1 MPLAGILPFHFFAML
16 RRMQQMKRGALVLI
30 AAAIVSG
37 AALAAQ
43 GGDKFSARLSWVP
56 ISGTE
61 RANVTGKGTA
71 TATLSG
77 TRLTIAGSFE
87 GLAAPATVARLHHGM
102 AKGARG
108 LAIADLTIDKA
119 PAGTINGT
127 ATLTAEQVADL
138 KAGKLYVQVH
148 SAKGVEP
155 DGANLWGWLLK

>member
-1 MPLAGILPFHFFAML
+1 ML
-16 RRMQQMKRGALVLI
+16 RRMQHQTRIAALVVASL
-30 AAAIVSG
+30 IVSG
-37 AALAAQ
+37 LGLAAQ
-43 GGDKFSARLSWVP
+43 GGEKFNARLSWVP

-61 RANVTGKGTA
+61 RANVTGKGAA

-77 TRLTIAGSFE
+77 SRLTIAGTFE
-87 GLAAPATVARLHHGM
+87 GLAAPATIARLHHGM

-108 LAIADLTIDKA
+108 LAIADLTVDKA
-119 PAGTINGT
+119 QAGKISGT
-127 ATLTAEQVADL
+127 ATLTTEQIGDL

>member
-1 MPLAGILPFHFFAML
+1 MHQSTRI
-16 RRMQQMKRGALVLI
+16 
-30 AAAIVSG
+30 AAIVMAGLIASG
-37 AALAAQ
+37 LGLAAQ
-43 GGDKFSARLSWVP
+43 AGEKFSARLAWVP

-77 TRLTIAGSFE
+77 ARLTIAGSFE

-119 PAGTINGT
+119 QAGKISGT
-127 ATLTAEQVADL
+127 ATLTAEQVGEL

>member
-1 MPLAGILPFHFFAML
+1 ML
-16 RRMQQMKRGALVLI
+16 RRMTQQKRMAVVLV
-30 AAAIVSG
+30 AAVMLAG
-37 AALAAQ
+37 LALAAQ
-43 GGDKFSARLSWVP
+43 GGEKFNARLGWVP

-61 RANVTGKGTA
+61 RANVTGKGSA

-77 TRLTIAGSFE
+77 SRLTIAGTFE

-108 LAIADLTIDKA
+108 LAIADLTVDKA
-119 PAGTINGT
+119 QAGKISGT
-127 ATLTAEQVADL
+127 ATLTAEQISDL

>member
-1 MPLAGILPFHFFAML
+1 MHQSTRI
-16 RRMQQMKRGALVLI
+16 
-30 AAAIVSG
+30 AAIVVAGLMASG
-37 AALAAQ
+37 LGLAAQ
-43 GGDKFSARLSWVP
+43 TGEKFSARLAWVP

-77 TRLTIAGSFE
+77 SRLTIAGTFD
-87 GLAAPATVARLHHGM
+87 GLAAPATVARLHHGL

-108 LAIADLTIDKA
+108 LAIADLTVDKA
-119 PAGTINGT
+119 PAGTISGT
-127 ATLTAEQVADL
+127 ATLTAEQINDL
-138 KAGKLYVQVH
+138 KAGRLYVQLH

>member
-1 MPLAGILPFHFFAML
+1 ML
-16 RRMQQMKRGALVLI
+16 RRMQQKNRV
-30 AAAIVSG
+30 AAVIVAACVMAAGVSG
-37 AALAAQ
+37 LALAAQ
-43 GGDKFSARLSWVP
+43 AGEKFSARLAWVP

-61 RANVTGKGTA
+61 RANVAGKGTA

-77 TRLTIAGSFE
+77 SRLTIAGSFE
-87 GLAAPATVARLHHGM
+87 GLMAPATVARLHHGM

-108 LAIADLTIDKA
+108 LAIADLTIDNA
-119 PAGTINGT
+119 QAGKISGT
-127 ATLTAEQVADL
+127 ATLTAEQVESL

>member
-1 MPLAGILPFHFFAML
+1 ML
-16 RRMQQMKRGALVLI
+16 RRMQQQKRVAALVVAGLI
-30 AAAIVSG
+30 ATGLS
-37 AALAAQ
+37 LAAQ
-43 GGDKFSARLSWVP
+43 GTDKFNVRLSWVP

-61 RANVTGKGTA
+61 RANVTGKGSA

-119 PAGTINGT
+119 PAGKISGT
-127 ATLTAEQVADL
+127 ATLTAEQIADL